1 MLDCVWNVMAHAQ
14 KPEFAFRRNGRV
26 HLNRRGA
33 SVQFTAEVCASTVV
47 MLDTPCSEVLWRVL
61 ATHYIRQFP
70 LHFLPV
76 RHRVPSH
83 FNWSLIPY
91 RGFGTTYGSRLQ
103 EPRIQK
109 ATLSHSQISGLVKSE
124 ISFEISTLL
133 GFSQPFFLKMGPT
146 GCPETSARNHHY
158 CLRNNWEECSSL
170 LIIKN
175 VLVIWY
181 ETSC

>member
-1 MLDCVWNVMAHAQ
+1 MWRHT
-14 KPEFAFRRNGRV
+14 RRNQISSFGERTSPFK
-26 HLNRRGA
+26 
-33 SVQFTAEVCASTVV
+33 SVGERQFSRLLPAELCASAVV